1 MWSASPR
8 RRRIAINAIAD
19 RLQKDK
25 ASAVRLAKENFRQT
39 GTAFAE
45 VFLPPK
51 VDHRFIRSNISFSD
65 PDQFSRMENIQ
76 RPIVGTTGHFGA
88 WELLAPIF
96 SLSFSS
102 RQRQIIVKHPK
113 DLDFAALI
121 SHYRGFGGNRI
132 VSHDQAA
139 HLVLRCLRRNGI
151 SAFLV
156 DHNTKRSKSTFLP
169 FLGREASVNIGPAVL
184 AVRSKA
190 LIWPI
195 FLIRKGRGR
204 YIFHSRSSLDTA
216 ELTGNME
223 EKVHA
228 AALFYTRAVQDM
240 VVRYPE
246 QWFWM
251 HQRWRTRPVEK
262 KTLERA

>member
-1 MWSASPR
+1 MAR
-8 RRRIAINAIAD
+8 
-19 RLQKDK
+19 
-25 ASAVRLAKENFRQT
+25 ENFRQT
-39 GTAFAE
+39 GTAFLE
-45 VFLPPK
+45 VFLTPK
-51 VDHRFIRSNISFSD
+51 VDHRFIRSNVSFAD
-65 PDQFSRMENIQ
+65 PDQFSRMEDIQ
-76 RPIVGTTGHFGA
+76 RPIVGATGHFGA

-113 DLDFAALI
+113 DLEFAALI
-121 SHYRGFGGNRI
+121 SHYRRFGGNRI

-139 HLVLRCLRRNGI
+139 PLVLRCLRRNGI

-156 DHNTKRSKSTFLP
+156 DHNTKRSKSMFLP

-195 FLIRKGRGR
+195 FLIREGRGK
-204 YIFHSRSSLDTA
+204 YMFHSRPPLDTA
-216 ELTGNME
+216 ALTGSME
-223 EKVHA
+223 DKVHT
-228 AALFYTRAVQDM
+228 AALFYTQAVQDM
-240 VVRYPE
+240 IVRHPE

-251 HQRWRTRPVEK
+251 HQRWRTRPVKEK
-262 KTLERA
+262 TQGRT